1 MVSQIIKPTDK
12 NFIETVVSVLKDH
25 GVVVF
30 PTETCYGLGGIY
42 DFEDVRKKIYKI
54 KRRSKQKVLPTIVSS
69 IDIARKYTAIPPA
82 AERLVQVFYPRPLTI
97 AINKNFSF
105 RVTSHPLM
113 KRILRKLKLALIATS
128 ANISGEKENYEFER
142 VKKLFSKRVD
152 LIINAGDLPY
162 NPPSTVY
169 DIENFKM
176 IREGDVKGEEIKEV
190 LEAFGFIK
198 GEPNV

>member
-1 MVSQIIKPTDK
+1 MVARIMSVGDKGIVEGVMETLRNHGIIA
-12 NFIETVVSVLKDH
+12 
-25 GVVVF
+25 F

-54 KRRSKQKVLPTIVSS
+54 KRRSKQKILPTIVSS
-69 IDIARKYTAIPPA
+69 ITVARKYATIPPA

-97 AINKNFSF
+97 AVNKNFSF

-113 KRILRKLKLALIATS
+113 KRILRKLRLALIATS
-128 ANISGEKENYEFER
+128 ANISAEKENYEFER
-142 VKKLFSKRVD
+142 VKKLFSKRID
-152 LIINAGDLPY
+152 LIINTGDLPY

-176 IREGDVKGEEIKEV
+176 IREGDIKEEEIKEV
-190 LEAFGFIK
+190 LEAFGFLK
-198 GEPNV
+198 G